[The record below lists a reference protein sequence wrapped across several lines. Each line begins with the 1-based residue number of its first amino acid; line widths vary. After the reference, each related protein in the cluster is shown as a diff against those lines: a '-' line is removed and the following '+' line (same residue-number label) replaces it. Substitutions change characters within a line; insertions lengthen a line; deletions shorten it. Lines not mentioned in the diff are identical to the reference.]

1 MEKHSVDDLSC
12 NKHNYTALSIP
23 AVTNSCCRISLM
35 LAARA
40 KMLAGLT
47 LLTFWSLSFADRVWR
62 VDFLLGGLPEPF
74 QKKTWLFAWKTTSPL
89 SVRFVKKMRERPSCS
104 SKSHLLSLSIKHLP
118 TKRAVIGHLRTS
130 SVFTAL

>member
-1 MEKHSVDDLSC
+1 
-12 NKHNYTALSIP
+12 
-23 AVTNSCCRISLM
+23 M

-62 VDFLLGGLPEPF
+62 ADFLLGGLPEPF

-89 SVRFVKKMRERPSCS
+89 SVRFVKKLREWPSCS
-104 SKSHLLSLSIKHLP
+104 SRSHLLSSSIKYLP
-118 TKRAVIGHLRTS
+118 TRRAVIGHRLLLLFSNWRNGNTILKTQRPPPLWS
-130 SVFTAL
+130 QYDIYLESAVLTAVTLL